1 MKLKDKVVVVT
12 GSTRG
17 IGRAIAEE
25 CAKVIICSRKE
36 ASVEE
41 TYLSLKNQGFDVSG
55 IAADVSA
62 WGDLERLL
70 AHAVETWGKVD
81 VWLNNAGL
89 SGGMR
94 PLDEWSEDEISQIV
108 QVNLIGTFKACRLI
122 IPHKAARLHRP
133 H

>member
-25 CAKVIICSRKE
+25 CAREGAKVVICSRKE

-41 TYLSLKNQGFDVSG
+41 TCLSLKNQGFDVSG

-62 WGDLERLL
+62 
-70 AHAVETWGKVD
+70 
-81 VWLNNAGL
+81 
-89 SGGMR
+89 
-94 PLDEWSEDEISQIV
+94 
-108 QVNLIGTFKACRLI
+108 
-122 IPHKAARLHRP
+122 
-133 H
+133 